1 MTNYYFREWK
11 TGPRG
16 VTARQNRE
24 LAALD
29 ENQPRFHKYQ
39 TEYKFHGYLPPA
51 TLLPPRDNSIT
62 DIYI

>member
-29 ENQPRFHKYQ
+29 ENHPRFHKYQ